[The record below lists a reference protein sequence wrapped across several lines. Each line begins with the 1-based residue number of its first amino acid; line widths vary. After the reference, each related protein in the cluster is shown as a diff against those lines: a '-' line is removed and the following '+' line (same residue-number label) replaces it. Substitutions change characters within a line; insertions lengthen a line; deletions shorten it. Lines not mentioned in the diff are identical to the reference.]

1 MLSTPDDRHAPTS
14 VTCRFPTILSDG
26 SPSSHHDIRGGF
38 EWNIGFMTY
47 GERWK
52 RHRKWFQ
59 QGFQSKKHL
68 DSYVPIQKR
77 ERARL
82 MVELLREPVAYGAH
96 VKR

>member
-1 MLSTPDDRHAPTS
+1 
-14 VTCRFPTILSDG
+14 
-26 SPSSHHDIRGGF
+26 
-38 EWNIGFMTY
+38 MTY

-59 QGFQSKKHL
+59 QSFQSKKHL